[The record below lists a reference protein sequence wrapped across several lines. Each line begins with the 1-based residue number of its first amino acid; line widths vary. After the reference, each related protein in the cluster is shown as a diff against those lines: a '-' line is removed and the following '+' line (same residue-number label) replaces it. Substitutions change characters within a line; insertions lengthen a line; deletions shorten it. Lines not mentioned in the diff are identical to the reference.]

1 MLSERCGSHR
11 LRRGHKLRA
20 TLALLNMKNEHA
32 DLLGEPIVRSRS
44 LESLDKEAA
53 TGRLDALDSS
63 IRRSC
68 DLLDGNNRH
77 EVLVHREMNDEAQPN
92 GSAANHRNEHSLEYD
107 KYSASSK
114 SGNRKVRDKRV
125 QSVADRLGELLTK
138 TNEIIQMEQMVR
150 QKYKDR
156 SAGKSRRMIK
166 DRFDPVLDLDTSTF
180 DDDLLKICHDFDKYN
195 CIGDKKM
202 ATNQRNASIS
212 SSQSTSYRSIEPKLS
227 TPDRK
232 QRRPFDAG
240 SGDDFRR
247 ATLESPRL
255 NHGGAGFFQ
264 NTSFDPDLSSLSS
277 NTIQSVKMNECA
289 GAEGISTRFAAA
301 GAQKD
306 DINSNLFNE
315 GRWSSDVLRRSLH
328 FSSSFS
334 MERPKGCEEP
344 SDESECSDDDLS
356 YPRHHNGESSV
367 NVDEVDGRN
376 ESDERK
382 PISIS
387 NRTSFGEYTK
397 PSIAMQSSG
406 RNRNPLSYTM
416 NSDDEI
422 LADSQ
427 LPPLVMK
434 NHIDDLDRT
443 ALTMQ
448 PPMSFH
454 SQTGFREPIDHLSI
468 SHLPTVNTKFNRTV
482 TTANNDNNVRK
493 EFLIYNRVPISS
505 ETKDFMFAGNI
516 GASSLV

>member
-20 TLALLNMKNEHA
+20 TLALLNVKNEHA

-44 LESLDKEAA
+44 LESLDREAA
-53 TGRLDALDSS
+53 TSRMAALDSS

-77 EVLVHREMNDEAQPN
+77 EVLVHREMDDEAQPN
-92 GSAANHRNEHSLEYD
+92 GSAANNRNGHSLEYD

-114 SGNRKVRDKRV
+114 SCNRKMRDKRV

-156 SAGKSRRMIK
+156 SAGKSRRGAK

-180 DDDLLKICHDFDKYN
+180 DDDLLKICQDFDKYN
-195 CIGDKKM
+195 CVGDKKM

-232 QRRPFDAG
+232 QRRPFEAE

-247 ATLESPRL
+247 TTIESPRL
-255 NHGGAGFFQ
+255 NHHGEAVTAGFFQ

-277 NTIQSVKMNECA
+277 NTIRSVKVNECA
-289 GAEGISTRFAAA
+289 GAEGMSTRFAP
-301 GAQKD
+301 KD

-315 GRWSSDVLRRSLH
+315 GRWSNDVLRRSLH
-328 FSSSFS
+328 FSGSLS
-334 MERPKGCEEP
+334 MERPKGGEEP

-356 YPRHHNGESSV
+356 YPRHHNGER
-367 NVDEVDGRN
+367 DEVDGRN
-376 ESDERK
+376 GSDERK
-382 PISIS
+382 PISIA
-387 NRTSFGEYTK
+387 NGMYFGEYAK

-448 PPMSFH
+448 PTMTFH
-454 SQTGFREPIDHLSI
+454 NQTGFGETIDHLSI

-482 TTANNDNNVRK
+482 TTANNDNNVRN
-493 EFLIYNRVPISS
+493 EFLIYNRAPISS
-505 ETKDFMFAGNI
+505 GTKDFIF